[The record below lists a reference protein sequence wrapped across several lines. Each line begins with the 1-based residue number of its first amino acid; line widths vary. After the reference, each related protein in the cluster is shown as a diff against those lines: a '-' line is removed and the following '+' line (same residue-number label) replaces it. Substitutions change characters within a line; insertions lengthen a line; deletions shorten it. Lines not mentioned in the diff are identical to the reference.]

1 MTRLPLFL
9 DTEFTGL
16 QQQSS
21 LISLALVMDENH
33 YFYAEFNDVDD
44 SEISD
49 CWSVNVIQK
58 LRFNDKASYIES
70 VGQQILMKGSI
81 EQIRERLETWIAQFS
96 DVEIWADVLAYDW
109 VLFCNLFGNA
119 FQLPANIL
127 YIPFDMATVLKIKGI
142 NPDIKR
148 TDLVFDHTES
158 LDAYLAPYQLTH
170 EQQHN
175 ALFDSVVLKKVYE
188 KIVLNESSFAN
199 QNPY

>member
-1 MTRLPLFL
+1 
-9 DTEFTGL
+9 
-16 QQQSS
+16 
-21 LISLALVMDENH
+21 MDENH

-49 CWSVNVIQK
+49 WLSINVIQK

-70 VGQQILMKGSI
+70 VGQQILMKGLSD
-81 EQIRERLETWIAQFS
+81 QIRERLETWLAQFS
-96 DVEIWADVLAYDW
+96 DVEMWADVLAHDW
-109 VLFCNLFGNA
+109 VLFCNFFGNP

-148 TDLVFDHTES
+148 IYLVFDHAES
-158 LDAYLAPYQLTH
+158 LDAYLARYQLTL

-188 KIVLNESSFAN
+188 KIVLNE
-199 QNPY
+199 